1 MRRGPRPAGRAG
13 FTLIELLVVISILAL
28 LAALV
33 AAGISKVKEAQQGRT
48 TDQTLTKL
56 QLALDKQ
63 WKAICD
69 QCRDDRRNKADAYTS
84 LLSFCDN
91 DAERAEALWMYI
103 NLRRDLPQTYSE
115 ARGDLCPNVAQRNGT
130 APFASPDNRRGTWLW
145 YPMVSTTAA
154 VYVAPP
160 RSTYNSV
167 PATDVGTVDQMSAVL
182 LYLILT
188 ERGTRGSNFS
198 ADDAMQ
204 GAQVAINV
212 GSPTGPQYQVFKD
225 AFGSPI
231 SFVRYFQHPELNQP
245 PYVRANLVITD
256 ALDPVGRL
264 GLWVNNPKMKAA
276 EQAAGTLF
284 NGKNR
289 LATVYSLGANQTA
302 DRDGLGALNPL
313 GESDDHFGYRIVRQ
327 GNKGD

>member
-115 ARGDLCPNVAQRNGT
+115 ARGDLCPNVTQRAT
-130 APFASPDNRRGTWLW
+130 DTRRGTWLW
-145 YPMVSTTAA
+145 YPAVTANAA
-154 VYVAPP
+154 VFVAPA
-160 RSTYNSV
+160 RSTFNSV
-167 PATDVGTVDQMSAVL
+167 PATDTGTVDEMSAVL

-212 GSPTGPQYQVFKD
+212 GGSQYQVFKD

-264 GLWVNNPKMKAA
+264 GLWANNPKMKAA

>member
-115 ARGDLCPNVAQRNGT
+115 AHGDLCPNVAQRNGT
-130 APFASPDNRRGTWLW
+130 APFTVPLPPDKRGAWLW
-145 YPMVSTTAA
+145 YPAVPANAA
-154 VYVAPP
+154 VLVAPS
-160 RSTYNSV
+160 RSTFKSV
-167 PATDVGTVDQMSAVL
+167 PKMDMGTVDEMSAVL

-204 GAQVAINV
+204 GAQVAIKV
-212 GSPTGPQYQVFKD
+212 DGSEHQVFKD

-245 PYVRANLVITD
+245 PYVRANLQITD

-264 GLWVNNPKMKAA
+264 GLWANNPKMKAA
-276 EQAAGTLF
+276 EQTAGTLF
-284 NGKNR
+284 NRQNR